1 MKILAVYGSNYGQAQ
16 AVLRRVTAVL
26 EGRGHTVSVFKG
38 NAIPADVAVEGF
50 DAIVVA
56 ASIILG
62 HYQTYIRDFVKR
74 HHTALC
80 ALPTAF
86 VSVNSTAPESMP
98 EWRDTAQRYVQQFL
112 KQTAWAPRWTA
123 TFSGA
128 LRYRRYGPVTRWIV
142 KMINRRRGGPTD
154 TSRDYEFTDWHAVDR
169 FADDLA
175 EGLAAP
181 VHSMPTTTDVLP
193 RGLGRLDP
201 RRPWPIGARGHHGR

>member
-1 MKILAVYGSNYGQAQ
+1 M
-16 AVLRRVTAVL
+16 
-26 EGRGHTVSVFKG
+26 FKG

-86 VSVNSTAPESMP
+86 VSVNGTAPESMP

-112 KQTAWAPRWTA
+112 KQTAWGTPLD
-123 TFSGA
+123 GDL
-128 LRYRRYGPVTRWIV
+128 LRSASVPPGT
-142 KMINRRRGGPTD
+142 GL
-154 TSRDYEFTDWHAVDR
+154 SRA
-169 FADDLA
+169 
-175 EGLAAP
+175 G
-181 VHSMPTTTDVLP
+181 S
-193 RGLGRLDP
+193 
-201 RRPWPIGARGHHGR
+201 